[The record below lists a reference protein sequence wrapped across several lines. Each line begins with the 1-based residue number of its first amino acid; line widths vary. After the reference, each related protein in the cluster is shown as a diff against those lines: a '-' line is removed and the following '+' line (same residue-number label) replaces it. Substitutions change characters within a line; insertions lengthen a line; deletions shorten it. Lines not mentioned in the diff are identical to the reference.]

1 MEFRDLSAWRVHI
14 SKVAPHSDVIG
25 GKKSFV
31 FVIEVQRIDI
41 TSTKENAEDLQWTVM
56 RKYSE
61 FYTLETRLTEFHGEF
76 EDLHLPPKASLF
88 TGTVFKGFFN
98 QGYIRGKS
106 LLESWVTTFLLD

>member
-1 MEFRDLSAWRVHI
+1 MATHRDTN
-14 SKVAPHSDVIG
+14 
-25 GKKSFV
+25 GKNSFF

-41 TSTKENAEDLQWTVM
+41 TSTKENSEDLEWTVL

-88 TGTVFKGFFN
+88 AGTYISRLTMKKGA
-98 QGYIRGKS
+98 
-106 LLESWVTTFLLD
+106 V